1 MESQAFRRL
10 QADLDRLLDEHQRS
24 RSRSEQLAA
33 ALAKSRDEL
42 ERLKGETHR
51 YKLERTETRKRLDRL
66 IRRFDSLGVTDRD
79 AGTEVEA

>member
-1 MESQAFRRL
+1 MESQALLRL
-10 QADLDRLLDEHQRS
+10 QGDVSRLLDEHERS

-51 YKLERTETRKRLDRL
+51 YKLERAETRKRLDQL
-66 IRRFDSLGVTDRD
+66 IRRFDSLGITDR
-79 AGTEVEA
+79 AAEAEAEA